1 MSLIYLAYANDQLRK
16 QGVEDREKFIELYE
30 KLFYEAKEL
39 FYEHYKDN
47 EEAQDYF
54 FEWTD

>member
-1 MSLIYLAYANDQLRK
+1 MVNYLKVILIILSN
-16 QGVEDREKFIELYE
+16 E

-39 FYEHYKDN
+39 FYEHYKN
-47 EEAQDYF
+47 NKEAQDYF